1 MPDEM
6 VEKVARAIPDEAE
19 LVDAIAII
27 CMELGDDRS
36 AENAAAM
43 FRAYGGAAH
52 DCPEHNNG
60 TRVPYGCGRCDVEVY
75 RSHARRILS
84 VMEREGEAVAW
95 VIPGDDN
102 ARDGGFID
110 AKCYRDG
117 EFTQPLYASPS
128 PEAPSYTSDRVF
140 DGVRSMSPEAAAAH
154 VERVKRVMGER
165 EGKPVG
171 LFANLTPEQQAAAL
185 AYRGPE
191 NLMPSRPEAY
201 IKGAIADL
209 RHAYNHM
216 VNDRVKDIEAL
227 ARGLIGPAIERLEQ
241 AITAET

>member
-1 MPDEM
+1 MD
-6 VEKVARAIPDEAE
+6 KVAQI
-19 LVDAIAII
+19 DAPI
-27 CMELGDDRS
+27 S
-36 AENAAAM
+36 NY
-43 FRAYGGAAH
+43 YGG
-52 DCPEHNNG
+52 PG
-60 TRVPYGCGRCDVEVY
+60 LSVY
-75 RSHARRILS
+75 RDGTARLDIENYDGWRETGGRPVSKQFAVAFIREFGGGTPKAQAALA
-84 VMEREGEAVAW
+84 VMEREGEAKPVAF
-95 VIPGDDN
+95 VTPEVM
-102 ARDGGFID
+102 ARLRQGKAANHVDLSALRGNV
-110 AKCYRDG
+110 
-117 EFTQPLYASPS
+117 FTEPLYASPS